1 MRKCQ
6 RGFIYPVTLSI
17 FLLFLSCF
25 LVITSLFLT
34 EKRMY
39 HNSKELLVQEYYFMS
54 SVKAV
59 EKELQMGEYAQ
70 QGALQ
75 LKKGTVDYSI
85 EQTTDTILKVEYRL
99 RTKNVETVGY
109 SYFDRLENKMTKWV
123 EAK

>member
-1 MRKCQ
+1 MTKCQ
-6 RGFIYPVTLSI
+6 NGFIYPITLAI
-17 FLLFLSCF
+17 FLLVLSFF

-34 EKRMY
+34 EKRIH

-59 EKELQMGEYAQ
+59 EKELQLDEYGQ
-70 QGALQ
+70 QGALPFE
-75 LKKGTVDYSI
+75 KGSVEYSI

-99 RTKNVETVGY
+99 RTKTVETVGY
-109 SYFDRLENKMTKWV
+109 SYFDRHENKMTKWV

>member
-1 MRKCQ
+1 
-6 RGFIYPVTLSI
+6 
-17 FLLFLSCF
+17 
-25 LVITSLFLT
+25 
-34 EKRMY
+34 MY

-54 SVKAV
+54 SVKAI

-85 EQTTDTILKVEYRL
+85 EQTTNTILKVEYRL

-109 SYFDRLENKMTKWV
+109 SYFDRRENKMTKWV
-123 EAK
+123 EVK